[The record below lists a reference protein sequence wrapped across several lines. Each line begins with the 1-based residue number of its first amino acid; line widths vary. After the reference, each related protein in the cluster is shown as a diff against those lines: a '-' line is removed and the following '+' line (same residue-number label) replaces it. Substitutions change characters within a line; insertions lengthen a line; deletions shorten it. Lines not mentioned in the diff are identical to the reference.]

1 KNMVMTAI
9 LLCSVGLVVNVIAMT
24 GVGNTF
30 SLMINNW
37 AGDSLM
43 IAFILIAL
51 ASLILGMGLPVT
63 ASYIVLGTLSAP
75 ALYNLI
81 VDGQI
86 IQTIMDG
93 TFPEQAKALF
103 MLVKPEAME
112 MLSAPM
118 AESAARELMAMM
130 PMELKS
136 SIRDSVL
143 PGPRLT
149 YALLS
154 AHMIIFWLSQ
164 DSNVTPPVCLC
175 GFTAAAIA
183 KTPPMATGLASW
195 KIAKGLYIIPL
206 LFAYTAILSGSLM
219 VKMEIF
225 TFALVGLFALACG
238 LQGFMVSGLSL
249 ITRALLMVA
258 GIAMLWPD
266 MIWIH
271 LAGLGLF
278 AAIWTG
284 HKASLKKNSPSVET
298 V

>member
-1 KNMVMTAI
+1 
-9 LLCSVGLVVNVIAMT
+9 
-24 GVGNTF
+24 
-30 SLMINNW
+30 MINNW

-86 IQTIMDG
+86 IQTMMAG

-238 LQGFMVSGLSL
+238 LQGFMVSGLSV
-249 ITRALLMVA
+249 ITRALLMAA

-266 MIWIH
+266 MIWVH